1 MNNAID
7 SILIFLV
14 LTDLVL
20 LGSSRLRNAIRIA
33 AVQGIVLGLL
43 PLLAHGHGSAWH
55 AALLLGA
62 GSAGIKGFVFPALLN
77 RALRETNA
85 SREIEP
91 FVSPILSLLIG
102 VGVLAIS
109 FGFGSRLPL
118 PWTSPSELLVPAG
131 LFSVWTGLFLIMA
144 RRKAITQVL
153 GYIVMENGIFT
164 LGMVLVEAMPLLV
177 ELGVLLDI
185 FVAVFVM
192 GIIVFNINREFDHID
207 SDQLSALREGAP

>member
-1 MNNAID
+1 MNNAIE

-14 LTDLVL
+14 LMDLVL

-33 AVQGIVLGLL
+33 AAQGLALGAL
-43 PLLAHGHGSAWH
+43 PLLAHGHVTWPAV
-55 AALLLGA
+55 LLGL
-62 GSAGIKGFVFPALLN
+62 GSAGIKGLVFPSLMN
-77 RALRETNA
+77 RALRDTHA

-91 FVSPILSLLIG
+91 FVGYILSLLIG
-102 VGVLAIS
+102 VGVLAVS
-109 FGFGSRLPL
+109 FVFGARLPL
-118 PWTSPSELLVPAG
+118 PWASPSALLVPAG
-131 LFSVWTGLFLIMA
+131 LFTVWTGLFLIVA

-153 GYIVMENGIFT
+153 GYIVMENGIFA

-192 GIIVFNINREFDHID
+192 GIIVFQINREFDHID
-207 SDQLSALREGAP
+207 SDQLSALKEGAP

>member
-1 MNNAID
+1 MSTSID
-7 SILIFLV
+7 SILIFLI
-14 LTDLVL
+14 LMDLIL

-33 AVQGIVLGLL
+33 AVQGVVLGLL
-43 PLLAHGHGSAWH
+43 PLLAHGQGIAWH
-55 AALLLGA
+55 AILLGA
-62 GSAGIKGFVFPALLN
+62 GSAGIKGLIFPALMN

-91 FVSPILSLLIG
+91 FVGYILSLLIG
-102 VGVLAIS
+102 VGVLAVS
-109 FGFGSRLPL
+109 FVFGSRLPL
-118 PWTSPSELLVPAG
+118 PWSAPSTLLVPAG
-131 LFSVWTGLFLIMA
+131 LFTVWTGLFLIMA

-192 GIIVFNINREFDHID
+192 GIIVFQINREFDHID

>member
-1 MNNAID
+1 MNNAIE

-33 AVQGIVLGLL
+33 AAQGLALGLL
-43 PLLAHGHGSAWH
+43 PLLAHGHGALWP
-55 AALLLGA
+55 ALLLGA
-62 GSAGIKGFVFPALLN
+62 GSAGIKGLVFPALMN

-91 FVSPILSLLIG
+91 FVGYILSLLIG
-102 VGVLAIS
+102 VGGLAVS
-109 FGFGSRLPL
+109 FGFGARLPL
-118 PWTSPSELLVPAG
+118 PWAAPSSLLVPAG
-131 LFSVWTGLFLIMA
+131 LFTMWTGLFLIMA

-192 GIIVFNINREFDHID
+192 GIIVFQINREFDHID
-207 SDQLSALREGAP
+207 SDQLSALKEGAP

>member
-1 MNNAID
+1 MNNAIE

-20 LGSSRLRNAIRIA
+20 LGSSRLRNAIRIVA
-33 AVQGIVLGLL
+33 AQGVALGLL
-43 PLLAHGHGSAWH
+43 PLLAHGHG
-55 AALLLGA
+55 ALWPAVLLGA
-62 GSAGIKGFVFPALLN
+62 GSAGIKGLVFPALMN

-91 FVSPILSLLIG
+91 FVGYILSLLIG
-102 VGVLAIS
+102 VGGLAVS

-118 PWTSPSELLVPAG
+118 PWAAPSSLLVPAG
-131 LFSVWTGLFLIMA
+131 LFTMWTGLFLIMA

-192 GIIVFNINREFDHID
+192 GIIVFQINREFDHID
-207 SDQLSALREGAP
+207 SDQLSALKEGAP

>member
-1 MNNAID
+1 MNNAIE

-20 LGSSRLRNAIRIA
+20 LGSSRLRNAIRIVA
-33 AVQGIVLGLL
+33 AQGVALGLL
-43 PLLAHGHGSAWH
+43 PLLAHGHG
-55 AALLLGA
+55 ALWPAVLLGA
-62 GSAGIKGFVFPALLN
+62 GSAGIKGLVFPALMN

-91 FVSPILSLLIG
+91 FVGYILSLLIG
-102 VGVLAIS
+102 VGGLAVS

-118 PWTSPSELLVPAG
+118 PWAAPSSLLVPAG
-131 LFSVWTGLFLIMA
+131 LFTTWTGLFLIMA

-192 GIIVFNINREFDHID
+192 GIIVFQINREFDHID
-207 SDQLSALREGAP
+207 SDQLSALKEGAP

>member
-1 MNNAID
+1 MGNAID
-7 SILIFLV
+7 SILVFLV
-14 LTDLVL
+14 LMDLLL

-33 AVQGIVLGLL
+33 AVQGLALGLL
-43 PLLAHGHGSAWH
+43 PLLAHGHATWPV
-55 AALLLGA
+55 ALLGL
-62 GSAGIKGFVFPALLN
+62 GSAGIKGFVFPTLMN

-91 FVSPILSLLIG
+91 FVGYILSLLIG
-102 VGVLAIS
+102 VGVLAVS
-109 FGFGSRLPL
+109 FVFGARLPL
-118 PWTSPSELLVPAG
+118 PWTAPSALLVPAG
-131 LFSVWTGLFLIMA
+131 LFTVWTGLFLIMA

-153 GYIVMENGIFT
+153 GYIVMENGIFA

-192 GIIVFNINREFDHID
+192 GIIVFQINREFDHID
-207 SDQLSALREGAP
+207 SDQLSALREEAP

>member
-14 LTDLVL
+14 LTDLIL
-20 LGSSRLRNAIRIA
+20 LGSSRLKNAIRFVA
-33 AVQGIVLGLL
+33 LQGLALGLL
-43 PLLAHGHGSAWH
+43 PMLAHSQGVVWH
-55 AALLLGA
+55 AVLLGA
-62 GSAGIKGFVFPALLN
+62 GSALLKGFVFPSLMN

-85 SREIEP
+85 NREIEP
-91 FVSPILSLLIG
+91 FVGYISSLLIG
-102 VGVLAIS
+102 VGVLALS
-109 FGFGSRLPL
+109 FWSGARLSL
-118 PWTSPSELLVPAG
+118 PWEAASLLLVPAG
-131 LFSVWTGLFLIMA
+131 LFTVWTGLFLIVA

-153 GYIVMENGIFT
+153 GYIAMENGIFT

-192 GIIVFNINREFDHID
+192 GIIVFHINREFDHID
-207 SDQLSALREGAP
+207 SDQLAALKEGPP

>member
-1 MNNAID
+1 MENAID
-7 SILIFLV
+7 ILLVFLV

-20 LGSSRLRNAIRIA
+20 LGSSRLRNAIRIVA
-33 AVQGIVLGLL
+33 LQGLALGLL
-43 PLLAHGHGSAWH
+43 PLLAHGHG
-55 AALLLGA
+55 ALWPAVLLGA
-62 GSAGIKGFVFPALLN
+62 GSAGIKGLVFPALMN

-91 FVSPILSLLIG
+91 FVGYILSLLIG
-102 VGVLAIS
+102 VGGLAVS

-118 PWTSPSELLVPAG
+118 PWAAPSSLLVPAG
-131 LFSVWTGLFLIMA
+131 LFTMWTGLFLIMA

-192 GIIVFNINREFDHID
+192 GIIVFQINREFDHID
-207 SDQLSALREGAP
+207 SDQLSALKEGAP

>member
-1 MNNAID
+1 MNMAIE

-14 LTDLVL
+14 LMDLVL
-20 LGSSRLRNAIRIA
+20 LGSSRLRNAIRIVA
-33 AVQGIVLGLL
+33 IQGVALGAL
-43 PLLAHGHGSAWH
+43 PLLAHGHLAWP
-55 AALLLGA
+55 AALLGL
-62 GSAGIKGFVFPALLN
+62 GSAGIKGFVFPALMN

-91 FVSPILSLLIG
+91 FVGYILSLLIG

-118 PWTSPSELLVPAG
+118 PWATPSSLLVPAG
-131 LFSVWTGLFLIMA
+131 LFTVWTGLFLIMA

-153 GYIVMENGIFT
+153 GYIVMENGIFA
-164 LGMVLVEAMPLLV
+164 LGMGLVEAMPLLV

-192 GIIVFNINREFDHID
+192 GIIVFQINREFDHID
-207 SDQLSALREGAP
+207 SDQLSALKEGAP

>member
-1 MNNAID
+1 MNGAIEI
-7 SILIFLV
+7 ILIFLV
-14 LTDLVL
+14 LANLIL
-20 LGSSRLRNAIRIA
+20 LGASRLRNAIRIVA
-33 AVQGIVLGLL
+33 WQGLILGLL
-43 PLLAHGHGSAWH
+43 PCLAHREGLAW
-55 AALLLGA
+55 AAVLLGA

-77 RALRETNA
+77 RALRETQA

-91 FVSPILSLLIG
+91 FIGYILSLLAG
-102 VGVLAIS
+102 VGALALS
-109 FGFGSRLPL
+109 LWFGARLPL
-118 PWTSPSELLVPAG
+118 PWPPASDLLIPAG
-131 LFSVWTGLFLIMA
+131 LFTVWTGLFLIVA

-153 GYIVMENGIFT
+153 GYIVLENGIFT

-207 SDQLSALREGAP
+207 SDQLAALKEGEP

>member
-1 MNNAID
+1 MINAIEI
-7 SILIFLV
+7 ILIFLI
-14 LTDLVL
+14 LTDLIL
-20 LGSSRLRNAIRIA
+20 LGSSRLRNAIHIVA
-33 AVQGIVLGLL
+33 LQGVALGLL
-43 PLLAHGHGSAWH
+43 PLLTEGSVTWHG
-55 AALLLGA
+55 ALLGL
-62 GSAGIKGFVFPALLN
+62 GSAGIKGWVFPALMN

-91 FVSPILSLLIG
+91 FVGFIPSLLIG
-102 VGVLAIS
+102 VGVLAVA
-109 FGFGSRLPL
+109 FTLGARLPL
-118 PWTSPSELLVPAG
+118 PWAAPSVLLVPAG
-131 LFSVWTGLFLIMA
+131 LSTVWTGLFLIMA

-192 GIIVFNINREFDHID
+192 GIIVFQINREFDHID
-207 SDQLSALREGAP
+207 SDQLSALKEGAP

>member
-1 MNNAID
+1 MNNAIE

-20 LGSSRLRNAIRIA
+20 LGSSRLRNAIRIVA
-33 AVQGIVLGLL
+33 AQGVALGLL
-43 PLLAHGHGSAWH
+43 PLLAHGHG
-55 AALLLGA
+55 ALWPAVLLGA
-62 GSAGIKGFVFPALLN
+62 GSAGIKGLVFPALMN

-91 FVSPILSLLIG
+91 FVGYILSLLIG
-102 VGVLAIS
+102 VGGLAVS
-109 FGFGSRLPL
+109 FGFGARLPL
-118 PWTSPSELLVPAG
+118 PWAAPSSLLVPAG
-131 LFSVWTGLFLIMA
+131 LFTMWTGLFLIMA

-192 GIIVFNINREFDHID
+192 GIIVFHINREFDHID
-207 SDQLSALREGAP
+207 ADQLRALKEPAP

>member
-7 SILIFLV
+7 SILISLV
-14 LTDLVL
+14 LLDFVL
-20 LGSSRLRNAIRIA
+20 LGSSRLRNAIRIVA
-33 AVQGIVLGLL
+33 LQGLVLGLL
-43 PLLAHGHGSAWH
+43 PLLVHSQGLVWPAM
-55 AALLLGA
+55 LLGA
-62 GSAGIKGFVFPALLN
+62 GSAVLKGFVFPALLN

-91 FVSPILSLLIG
+91 LVGYIASLLIG
-102 VGVLAIS
+102 VGTLVLS
-109 FGFGSRLPL
+109 FRFGARLPL
-118 PWTSPSELLVPAG
+118 PWTAPSPWLVPAG
-131 LFSVWTGLFLIMA
+131 LFTVWTGLFLIVA

-153 GYIVMENGIFT
+153 GYIVMENGIFA

-207 SDQLSALREGAP
+207 SDQLAALKEGPP